1 MENNEIKN
9 LISTFKEYRDLI
21 TPIEQNLKAFSLS
34 FDSIKE
40 DIQNLNS
47 GFDGSLQTKLDKIY
61 KELSMQAEKAK
72 TLTNEVDKFMSTTNK
87 YISGV
92 DNLIALLSK
101 IEDKIKTVDYVE
113 AKAEAQIEKLSTI
126 IDEKRKNYDI
136 KQLEKNLETYN
147 VGVEKINEYINKDV
161 AETLKTSSEKIAQ
174 IQDKNN
180 SIFETILEEKG
191 SIEKLVESYN
201 ASNKLLK
208 NIVEG
213 NDVNEQYIFEILD
226 KWAEDRKVKTKK

>member
-9 LISTFKEYRDLI
+9 LITTFKEYRDLI

-47 GFDGSLQTKLDKIY
+47 GFDGSLQSKLDKIY
-61 KELSMQAEKAK
+61 KELSTQAEKAK
-72 TLTNEVDKFMSTTNK
+72 TLTQEVDKFMSTTNK
-87 YISGV
+87 YITGV

-136 KQLEKNLETYN
+136 KQLEKNLEIYN

-161 AETLKTSSEKIAQ
+161 AETLKTSSDKICQ

-191 SIEKLVESYN
+191 SIEKLIESYN
-201 ASNKLLK
+201 TSNKLLK
-208 NIVEG
+208 KIVETS
-213 NDVNEQYIFEILD
+213 DVNEQYIFEILD

>member
-1 MENNEIKN
+1 MENNEIKM
-9 LISTFKEYRDLI
+9 LISSFKEYRDLL

-61 KELSMQAEKAK
+61 KELSLQAEKAK

-113 AKAEAQIEKLSTI
+113 AKAESQIEKLNNI
-126 IDEKRKNYDI
+126 IDEKKKNYDI

-147 VGVEKINEYINKDV
+147 VGVEKINNYINKDV
-161 AETLKTSSEKIAQ
+161 AETLKTSSAKIAQ

-180 SIFETILEEKG
+180 SIFETILEEKN
-191 SIEKLVESYN
+191 SIEKLVESYTQ
-201 ASNKLLK
+201 SNKLLK
-208 NIVEG
+208 KIVETS
-213 NDVNEQYIFEILD
+213 DVNQEYIFEILD
-226 KWAEDRKVKTKK
+226 KWAEERKVKTKK